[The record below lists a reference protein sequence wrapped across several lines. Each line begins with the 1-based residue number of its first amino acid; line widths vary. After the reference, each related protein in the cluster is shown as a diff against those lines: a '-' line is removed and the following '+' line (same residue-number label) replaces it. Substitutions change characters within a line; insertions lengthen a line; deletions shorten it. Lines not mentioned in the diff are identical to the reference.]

1 MSRINS
7 AQQPLFAIAGPA
19 WQGLRESVGRY
30 LPKTDLLRRT
40 VPVLIAIFAS
50 LAAIGLVTQTLQSR
64 QSAFSLAEERL
75 ALMADLTA
83 VRLKDESLRPD
94 GNWQAALAASLPK
107 GATQD
112 ERTALL
118 ANADGDIKAR
128 APLMT
133 SEESS
138 LLAILGPE
146 QPLTTFGASAGVL
159 RMTLADGTDAF
170 VTVRDLPEKNAQI
183 AFFQPVHASLS
194 SWRRDASLEVTLLI
208 CTGLVL
214 ALLGG
219 GVWYLAPAETT
230 RKEDEAAGAPHLAE
244 ALSACPVWRWNL
256 ARGHVHWSGVMHR
269 LLGRMAVDETMAY
282 RTIAQM
288 LHPDDDL
295 RASVDRHLRDGKTE
309 FDQSFR
315 LRHADGHWIGVRL
328 RGHITRD
335 KETQEPLLTAI
346 AAVEQQEAVPSPDA
360 NARLRDAVET
370 ISEAFVLWDN
380 QNRLVMCNSKYQQF
394 HGLPDAAIRPGTSYE
409 TVIASAA
416 DPVIR
421 KRIKVDGDGEDSCT
435 YEAQLE
441 DGRWLHINER
451 RTRDGG
457 YVSVGTD
464 ITALKESQQ
473 RLADSE
479 QQQRASV
486 TELRLSRREL
496 EQQKQQLVDLAE
508 KYAVEKNR
516 AEAANRAKS
525 EFLANISH
533 ELRTPLNAVIGFSE
547 VMEQGLFGPLGHAKY
562 QEYARDIHESGT
574 YLLEVINDIL
584 DMSKIEAGRMAL
596 DIDTVDLADIVED
609 SMKVVGQAA
618 ADRDIN
624 LTRHGPSK
632 LMLEADRR
640 ALKQVFLNLLSNAVK
655 FTRDGGSV
663 DVHLSRTRGL
673 VRIGIKDTGIG
684 IPEADIVKLGRPFEQ
699 VENQFSKSHQ
709 GSGLGLAISRALVEL
724 HGGSL
729 QIKSREGQG
738 TTVTCTLPIKA
749 ATAEDADEDEAASA

>member
-7 AQQPLFAIAGPA
+7 AQQPLFAIAVPI
-19 WQGLRESVGRY
+19 WQGIRESVGSH
-30 LPKTDLLRRT
+30 LPRAELLRRT

-50 LAAIGLVTQTLQSR
+50 LAAIGLVSQTLQSR
-64 QSAFSLAEERL
+64 QSAFALAEERL
-75 ALMADLTA
+75 AL
-83 VRLKDESLRPD
+83 
-94 GNWQAALAASLPK
+94 
-107 GATQD
+107 
-112 ERTALL
+112 
-118 ANADGDIKAR
+118 
-128 APLMT
+128 
-133 SEESS
+133 
-138 LLAILGPE
+138 ILGPQ
-146 QPLTTFGASAGVL
+146 QPLTTFGADAGVL
-159 RMTLADGTDAF
+159 RMALTDGTDAF
-170 VTVRDLPEKNAQI
+170 VTVRDLPDKNAQI
-183 AFFQPVHASLS
+183 AFIQPVHAALA
-194 SWRRDASLEVTLLI
+194 SWRRDASLEITLLI

-219 GVWYLAPAETT
+219 GVWYLAPAET
-230 RKEDEAAGAPHLAE
+230 RKEDDVASGHLTE

-256 ARGHVHWSGVMHR
+256 ARGHIHWSAPMYR
-269 LLGRMAVDETMAY
+269 ALGRMPVDETVAF
-282 RTIAQM
+282 RTIAQS

-295 RASVDRHLRDGKTE
+295 RAIVDRHLRDGKTH

-315 LRHADGHWIGVRL
+315 MRHTDGHWLAMRL
-328 RGHITRD
+328 RGHVTRD
-335 KETQEPLLTAI
+335 KDTGEPYLTAI
-346 AAVEQQEAVPSPDA
+346 AAIEQQDHSASPDA

-380 QNRLVMCNSKYQQF
+380 QNRLLMCNSKYQQF
-394 HGLPDAAIRPGTSYE
+394 HGLPDAAIRPGTTYE
-409 TVIASAA
+409 AVIASAA

-464 ITALKESQQ
+464 ITVLKESQQ

-479 QQQRASV
+479 QQLRASV

-547 VMEQGLFGPLGHAKY
+547 VMEQGLFGPLGHHKY
-562 QEYARDIHESGT
+562 QEYARDIHGSGT

-596 DIDTVDLADIVED
+596 DIDDVDVADIVED
-609 SMKVVGQAA
+609 SMKVVGQAVGE
-618 ADRDIN
+618 RDIN
-624 LTRHGPSK
+624 LSRHGPSR
-632 LMLEADRR
+632 LMIEADRR

-673 VRIGIKDTGIG
+673 VRIAIKDTGIG
-684 IPEADIVKLGRPFEQ
+684 IPEADIRKLGRPFEQ

-709 GSGLGLAISRALVEL
+709 GSGLGLAISRALIEL

-749 ATAEDADEDEAASA
+749 VTEEEEDEAASA